1 MLKKPITYT
10 DYDGNQRTENFWFNL
25 DEAEILELQ
34 MSYPGG
40 MSAMLQKMV
49 EEEDGA
55 KILETIKKVIKM
67 AYGEKS
73 LDGKYFEKSEDK
85 SRLFTQSRA
94 YSALL
99 MELYREPGAAADFM
113 NKIVPQVNN
122 QPNGNPQIS
131 IVENK

>member
-1 MLKKPITYT
+1 MLKKPITYV
-10 DYDGNQRTENFWFNL
+10 DYDGNQRTENYWFNL

-55 KILETIKKVIKM
+55 KILATIKKIIMM

-73 LDGKYFEKSEDK
+73 LDGKYFKKSEEM
-85 SRLFTQSRA
+85 SVAFTHTRA

-99 MELYREPGAAADFM
+99 MELYRDAGAAADFM
-113 NKIVPQVNN
+113 NKIIPQVTN
-122 QPNGNPQIS
+122 QPNGNPNLNVVSAQ
-131 IVENK
+131 

>member
-55 KILETIKKVIKM
+55 KILATIKKIIKM

-73 LDGKYFEKSEDK
+73 LDGKYFKKSEEM
-85 SRLFTQSRA
+85 SQAFLHTRA

-99 MELYREPGAAADFM
+99 MELYRDAGAAADFM
-113 NKIVPQVNN
+113 NKIIPQVTD
-122 QPNGNPQIS
+122 QSNGNPNLNVVAAQ
-131 IVENK
+131 